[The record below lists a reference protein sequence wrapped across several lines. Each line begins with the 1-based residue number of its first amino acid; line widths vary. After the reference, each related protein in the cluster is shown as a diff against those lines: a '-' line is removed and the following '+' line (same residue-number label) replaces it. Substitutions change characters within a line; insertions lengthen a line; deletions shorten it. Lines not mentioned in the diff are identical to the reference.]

1 MKCLVT
7 GGLGFLGSHLAD
19 ELIKQNHIVTILD
32 KVSPTIRLN
41 KKIKFIKTDL
51 LNKKKTEL
59 AVRNQDIIFQVILRA
74 LMWGL
79 ILLLVI
85 TSRQVHFTLS
95 F

>member
-51 LNKKKTEL
+51 LNKKK
-59 AVRNQDIIFQVILRA
+59 NRA
-74 LMWGL
+74 
-79 ILLLVI
+79 
-85 TSRQVHFTLS
+85 SC
-95 F
+95 